1 MERTPR
7 DMQEW
12 MRSIERN
19 LANVKRAASSV
30 PISYYEKTITD
41 ITVDRE
47 RTPAAP
53 VEITHQTSLYTD
65 GVLAR
70 QYGRLMVDFPDVTK
84 ATDGTDIPV
93 STYELWGRD
102 DTSNL
107 LESTTGAVPGAAA
120 PGLTMPG
127 LAATQAFKDAAAA
140 SQGQWTLLATSST
153 SSIRRDGLVPGSIW
167 SFRVR
172 AMGTYTSAPGLF
184 SQVYQAQITKDT
196 TPPPQPSRPTVVAG
210 RGVISVR
217 WDGLSVL
224 GAMPADFSH
233 LIVAASTSSSPEA
246 EVDRF
251 FFGGG
256 VTVLSDF
263 DYYTPVFVRF
273 QAVDLAGNKSP
284 WSEQTVG
291 ITTPLV
297 DTDVILSEIDGA
309 KTVIKNVAGEAL
321 RDGAIRQNHLADN
334 AVSQEKLADNIISA
348 AKLETTVNDSI
359 AKGIADAATA
369 QGAANAANSAAGTA
383 QTAANNAQAVV
394 DKIIASGTSMVLN
407 GNFESGD
414 ADWGT
419 GAYAFTRTSAVTRS
433 GTKVMYLAPS
443 PGNTWP
449 VSNYT
454 NVVPQRSYYLEMWVR
469 RIGSSQ
475 ISTDDVGFVVQHT
488 TTSGGTSTVIA
499 GIVKAATL
507 NETGL
512 TKISYTYT
520 VPNTID
526 PYRVRFAP
534 WARASTNGYEVDDFL
549 ALDVTESKAAF
560 DAAAAAQSKADLAWD
575 KGVAALTA
583 AGLAQTAAD
592 GKATVYYPNTAPAG
606 NGYKAGDIWFRG
618 TDNKVHI
625 WDPAANSGAG
635 GWVAK
640 TDAAIGIAQQAANDA
655 GTAAAA
661 AKKAADDARAI
672 TDANANSIGNIN
684 TDLAAKAQ
692 AIIDANSRID
702 TVSQTANGKNK
713 ITYSVNDASGA
724 NTAGDI
730 WFKKSGALIIKQ
742 WEGQGGTS
750 WAVRSLDGA
759 TLANLDAGTIT
770 VGWLS
775 AARIQAGTITA
786 DKLVIGHG
794 ANMLVDPS
802 FEDDA
807 INTLRI
813 GTSAWTVASNT
824 PDGKY
829 FTFTGTTG
837 AVVDLRLDN
846 NSGQLFTA
854 DPKGSYS
861 LTIDTD
867 AAANGMQAFLVV
879 TYADGATASGPF
891 VKTFPGLD
899 GTRKTSAII
908 WELDKLLNASGSPVR
923 TFRIVVRRP
932 SSVAAAAVSNI
943 FSARFATAMTGEL
956 IVDGTIT
963 AGKVKTGELTAAHIA
978 ANSLTSA
985 SGIFGDVSAAILTS
999 GLINADRLV
1008 AGDIRTKFLAA
1019 GKITAADMVTNTIT
1033 AASGV
1038 IGSLDIGKVTTG
1050 QLDGIYI
1057 KSQTIEVQH
1066 LKVTDLE
1073 NFAPSYAES
1082 PNDWTADV
1090 GLNNIAT
1097 AIAAAYDKRRWSMSG
1112 VTDGVAKLARGPYK
1126 SVKAGQELYAE
1137 GTIYRMGPT
1146 TNAINLRWY
1155 FYDANKLYMTS
1166 ISKTLDGVTNT
1177 PQDSANGFT
1186 QKAIA
1191 VVPDGAMYARLC
1203 LVMTNADGSDIGMY
1217 NIMGRRRNNADLIV
1231 DGSIVSE
1238 KVATNAIVAKHIVV
1252 GDFANIALGSDFE
1265 VLADV
1270 PWTLASNHTIST
1282 TQKKFGTSSL
1292 RLAGLP
1298 GSAQSSLKAD
1308 TRVKEGEEWQ
1318 VDYWAYI
1325 DTAFDGT
1332 TGNSKI
1338 RLGDQGN
1345 TALKHIPFAAIPRN
1359 SWQKVTDS
1367 LVIPAGVTSLTVQLW
1382 NDNTNGF
1389 AYIDNINIRRKSEAS
1404 LIRNLGVEQL
1414 TASTA
1419 GIDQAVID
1427 KLWAD
1432 VVNSR
1437 KITAEML
1444 VVTGENLMSNSYGQ
1458 FGNNKDWSDWT
1469 WDGADKPN
1477 DGRVTGSFYITGGT
1491 AGPLTKTLAN
1501 NQPAMPVTGDSWYV
1515 FEGYIKANVA
1525 NSRVFI
1531 EFMED
1536 NGVNPAPQYA
1546 LASYVVPTTWTP
1558 FSVKVKTSVGQK
1570 SMYMRMFG
1578 NHAAGSVTTAL
1589 QKIAGMRFRPA
1600 VGSDLVVDGSIL
1612 ANHLGVDSVTATAIK
1627 ALEIQTG
1634 HLAAN
1639 SVKTDKLDTGSVT
1652 AQKLEAT
1659 LVLATR
1665 VLAGPANDTHAE
1677 MNSTGFKVFAKDAL
1691 GNVNE
1696 TVRLG
1701 VAATNDYF
1709 AVTNSAQE
1717 LVTTISDA
1725 GTISSRKMVTDEFVY
1740 KGNDLQV
1747 ILDRQSQG
1755 IAAWGQAWG
1764 FQLPPVL
1771 NSQERGMYELAWA
1784 PVGTRMYSVS
1794 CSPVLYTPTGG
1805 VATAAA
1811 LKIRYTTD
1819 GTQPTTNS
1827 PILAEDYKPIL
1838 SNGTW
1843 TMSFQVSDRMIGGF
1857 NGNYIRLLF
1866 TIAASNGNGLT
1877 PHPDQG
1883 PTFMV
1888 KDLGPA
1894 YPQSGV
1900 LSNQTNGGGGGS
1912 RPPVVTRDKYYTAVN
1927 RRSFYENGGGFY
1939 NYDTGRMYQGPS
1951 PAGIG
1956 KLASMAFFPD
1966 MTADLSGATI
1976 NDIQV
1981 YIYFDH
1987 WYNNSG
1993 GIAKI
1998 GLHGHTG
2005 AMPATFNWQGWIM
2018 DSAGWPKPGGRWLRI
2033 PSQYWDGFKSG
2044 AYRGITLGI
2053 NTAGYEHYGI
2063 ANGSPQFFVRYTV

>member
-30 PISYYEKTITD
+30 PVSYYEKTITD

-53 VEITHQTSLYTD
+53 VELTHQTSLYTD

-102 DTSNL
+102 DTLNL
-107 LESTTGAVPGAAA
+107 LESTTGAVPGRAA

-140 SQGQWTLLATSST
+140 SQGQWVLLATSST

-184 SQVYQAQITKDT
+184 SQVYQAQITKDS
-196 TPPPQPSRPTVVAG
+196 TPPAQPTKPTVVAG
-210 RGVISVR
+210 RGSLTVR

-233 LIVAASTSSSPEA
+233 LVVAAGTSSSPEA

-256 VTVLSDF
+256 MTVLSDY

-309 KTVIKNVAGEAL
+309 KTTIKNITGEAL
-321 RDGAIRQNHLADN
+321 KDGAVRQNHLADN

-348 AKLETTVNDSI
+348 AKLENSVTDSI
-359 AKGIADAATA
+359 AKGISDAAAA
-369 QGAANAANSAAGTA
+369 QNAANNANTAAGTA
-383 QTAANNAQAVV
+383 QSAANAAQAVV
-394 DKIIASGTSMVLN
+394 DKIIASGSSMVLN
-407 GNFESGD
+407 GNFEAGD

-419 GAYAFTRTSAVTRS
+419 GAYAFTRDSAVVRS

-449 VSNYT
+449 VSNWT
-454 NVVPQRSYYLEMWVR
+454 NIVPGRSYYMEMWVR
-469 RIGSSQ
+469 RIGSAVGSLDQ
-475 ISTDDVGFVVQHT
+475 VGFVVQHT
-488 TTSGGTSTVIA
+488 TTAGGTSTIIA
-499 GIVKAATL
+499 GTTQASAL

-512 TKISYTYT
+512 TKVSYTYT

-534 WARASTNGYEVDDFL
+534 WARASANGYEVDDFL

-560 DAAAAAQSKADLAWD
+560 DAAAAAQLKADQAWD

-606 NGYKAGDIWFRG
+606 TGYKDGDIWFRG
-618 TDNKVHI
+618 TDNKVHV
-625 WDPAANSGAG
+625 WNATTNT
-635 GWVAK
+635 WVPK

-655 GTAAAA
+655 ATAAAA

-672 TDANANSIGNIN
+672 TDANALSIGSIN
-684 TDLAAKAQ
+684 TDLQAKAQ
-692 AIIDANSRID
+692 AIIDANERID
-702 TVSQTANGKNK
+702 SVQLTADGKNK
-713 ITYSVNDASGA
+713 ITFSTNDASGA

-730 WFKKSGALIIKQ
+730 WFKKSGALIIGQ

-759 TLANLDAGTIT
+759 TLANLNAGTIT

-775 AARIQAGTITA
+775 ADRIKAGTITA

-794 ANMLVDPS
+794 ANMLVDPA
-802 FEDDA
+802 FEDDV
-807 INTLRI
+807 INTNRI
-813 GTSAWTVASNT
+813 GTGAWTVATST
-824 PDGKY
+824 ADGKY
-829 FTFTGTTG
+829 MSVPATG
-837 AVVDLRLDN
+837 ANTDLRLDN
-846 NSGQLFTA
+846 SVGEVFTS
-854 DPKGSYS
+854 DPKGVYA
-861 LTIDTD
+861 LTIDTNG
-867 AAANGMQAFLVV
+867 AASSLGAYLVV
-879 TYADGATASGPF
+879 TYMDGTTASGPF
-891 VKTFPGLD
+891 VQNFPGLD
-899 GTRKTSAII
+899 GTRKASTIQWDMTTYFSAT
-908 WELDKLLNASGSPVR
+908 NPTSPVKS
-923 TFRIVVRRP
+923 FRVAVRRN
-932 SSVAAAAVSNI
+932 AAAAGVTNLYSV
-943 FSARFATAMTGEL
+943 RFAPAMTGEL
-956 IVDGTIT
+956 IVDGSVT
-963 AGKVKTGELTAAHIA
+963 AAKVKTGELTAAHIKA
-978 ANSLTSA
+978 LSLTSA

-999 GLINADRLV
+999 GVINSDRLV

-1019 GKITAADMVTNTIT
+1019 GKITAADMVANTIT
-1033 AASGV
+1033 AASGI

-1050 QLDGIYI
+1050 LLKGIYI
-1057 KSQTIEVQH
+1057 EAKAITTEH
-1066 LKVTDLE
+1066 LTVSDLTE
-1073 NFAPSYAES
+1073 FAPSYAEA
-1082 PNDWTADV
+1082 PTEWTLDTGISSTV
-1090 GLNNIAT
+1090 T
-1097 AIAAAYDKRRWSMSG
+1097 AIAAAVDKRRFRVISAG
-1112 VTDGVAKLARGPYK
+1112 THLARGPYR
-1126 SVKAGQELYAE
+1126 SVMPGEELYAT
-1137 GTIYRMGPT
+1137 GQIYRTGPT

-1155 FYDANKLYMTS
+1155 FYDVDKTYMTS
-1166 ISKTLDGVTNT
+1166 ISKTLDGAANT
-1177 PQDSANGFT
+1177 PQDSPNGFIQEIT
-1186 QKAIA
+1186 AK
-1191 VVPDGAMYARLC
+1191 VPDGAVYARLM
-1203 LVMTNADGSDIGMY
+1203 LVIVSATTDDIGMY
-1217 NIMGRRRNNADLIV
+1217 NITGKRRFGGRLIV

-1238 KVATNAIVAKHIVV
+1238 KIATNAVVAKHIVV

-1270 PWTLASNHTIST
+1270 PWTLAANHTIST

-1292 RLAGLP
+1292 RLAGLA
-1298 GSAQSSLKAD
+1298 GSASSTLKAD

-1318 VDYWAYI
+1318 IDYWAYI

-1332 TGNSKI
+1332 SGNSKI
-1338 RLGDQGN
+1338 RIGDQAN
-1345 TALKHIPFAAIPRN
+1345 VALKHIAYTGITRN
-1359 SWQKVTDS
+1359 SWQKITDS
-1367 LVIPAGVTSLTVQLW
+1367 VVIPAGVTSLTVQLW
-1382 NDNTNGF
+1382 NDNTAGF
-1389 AYIDNINIRRKSEAS
+1389 AYIDNINIRRKAEAS

-1437 KITAEML
+1437 KITTEML
-1444 VVTGENLMSNSYGQ
+1444 VVTGENLLSNSYGQ

-1469 WDGADKPN
+1469 YDANDKPD
-1477 DGRVTGSFYITGGT
+1477 DGRVAGSFYVPGSLRT
-1491 AGPLTKTLAN
+1491 TKYLAN
-1501 NQPAMPVTGDSWYV
+1501 NAPAMPVNGDSWYV
-1515 FEGYIKANVA
+1515 FEGYIRATAAGSVTY
-1525 NSRVFI
+1525 I

-1536 NGVNPAPQYA
+1536 NGVNPAPLYA
-1546 LASYVVPTTWTP
+1546 LSNYTVPTVWTP
-1558 FSVKVKTSVGQK
+1558 FSIKVKTSVGQK
-1570 SMYMRMFG
+1570 SMQMRMFV
-1578 NHAAGSVTTAL
+1578 NHANGGIVSG

-1600 VGSDLVVDGSIL
+1600 IGSDLVVDGSIL
-1612 ANHLGVDSVTATAIK
+1612 ATHLGVDSVTTSAIK
-1627 ALEIQTG
+1627 ALSIESGHIKTNQIEADHLKTG
-1634 HLAAN
+1634 SITA
-1639 SVKTDKLDTGSVT
+1639 SKLD
-1652 AQKLEAT
+1652 AT
-1659 LVLATR
+1659 LVLASR
-1665 VLAGPANDTHAE
+1665 ILAGPANDTHAE
-1677 MNSTGFKVFAKDAL
+1677 MNTTGFKVFAKDPQ
-1691 GNVNE
+1691 GNLNE

-1717 LVTTISDA
+1717 LVTTIADD
-1725 GTISSRKMVTDEFVY
+1725 GTISARKIITDQLTY
-1740 KGNDLQV
+1740 KGEDMQV
-1747 ILDRQSQG
+1747 VLDRASLG
-1755 IAAWGQAWG
+1755 MVGWGQFNG
-1764 FQLPPVL
+1764 NQLPATIA
-1771 NSQERGMYELAWA
+1771 NGTERGLFEIAWE

-1794 CSPVLYTPTGG
+1794 CSPVQFTPNAG
-1805 VATAAA
+1805 VATAACFRM
-1811 LKIRYTTD
+1811 RYTTD
-1819 GTQPTTNS
+1819 GSQPTTTS
-1827 PILAEDYKPIL
+1827 PILDQDFKPVL
-1838 SNGTW
+1838 VNGSW
-1843 TMSFQVSDRMIGGF
+1843 TMSFQFADRLIGGF
-1857 NGNYIRLLF
+1857 NGSYIRILF
-1866 TIAASNGNGLT
+1866 SIACSNGNGLIT
-1877 PHPDQG
+1877 ELGQS
-1883 PTFMV
+1883 PTFVV

-1894 YPQSGV
+1894 YPKAGV
-1900 LSNQTNGGGGGS
+1900 LSNQIGGGGGGS
-1912 RPPVVTRDKYYTAVN
+1912 RPPVVTRKKYYTAID
-1927 RRSFYENGGGFY
+1927 RRSYKSDNTLY

-1951 PAGIG
+1951 PAGVG
-1956 KLASMAFFPD
+1956 HLRSMAFFGD

-1976 NDIQV
+1976 NDMQV

-1993 GIAKI
+1993 GIAKV

-2005 AMPATFNWQGWIM
+2005 AIPATFNWAGWIL
-2018 DSAGWPKPGGRWLRI
+2018 DSAGWPKPGGRWLSI
-2033 PSQYWDGFKSG
+2033 PSQYWAGFKSG
-2044 AYRGITLGI
+2044 AYRGITLGV

-2063 ANGSPQFFVRYTV
+2063 ANGSPQIYVQYTV